1 MSSPKQNI
9 KELKL
14 GFYMTPEHECNYL
27 PEKNAKT
34 VFADPDFPMNE
45 NIYTT
50 LARHGFRR
58 SGKHIYKPQCHQCN
72 ACIAIRLPVDDFNM
86 NRNQK
91 RNWSKN
97 CDLKLIKNSATLND
111 EYFSLYQRYLETR
124 HSEGGMENPDPDS
137 FVNFLMT
144 DWATTV
150 FYEFRNN
157 KDKLLAVAVVD
168 ELMDGLSAVYTFFD
182 PDESHRS
189 LGRYAVLTEIEAARN
204 QGLQWLYLGYWIAD
218 CKKMQYKNEYQ
229 PLEYFYQEKWHDK
242 PPQSAG

>member
-14 GFYMTPEHECNYL
+14 GFYLTPEHECNYL
-27 PEKNAKT
+27 PGKNAKT

-45 NIYTT
+45 NIYTA
-50 LARHGFRR
+50 LARRGFRR
-58 SGKHIYKPQCHQCN
+58 SGKHIYKPQCQQCN

-86 NRNQK
+86 NR
-91 RNWSKN
+91 
-97 CDLKLIKNSATLND
+97 
-111 EYFSLYQRYLETR
+111 LYQRYLETR
-124 HSEGGMENPDPDS
+124 HSEGGMDNPDPDS
-137 FVNFLMT
+137 FINFLIT
-144 DWATTV
+144 NWSTTV

-168 ELMDGLSAVYTFFD
+168 ELVDALSAVYTFFD

-189 LGRYAVLTEIEAARN
+189 LGRYAVLTEIEAARD

-218 CKKMQYKNEYQ
+218 CKKMQYKDEYQ

-242 PPQSAG
+242 PPQSTG